1 MLKLLDFDA
10 DLVQP
15 LLVLNVLLV
24 KHCVVMLEILIL
36 LDLESQVLLLLV
48 NSLILREEVALHID
62 CLLLEFVDVRLHH
75 AVLLDL
81 LGDCAL

>member
-1 MLKLLDFDA
+1 VLKLLDFDA

-24 KHCVVMLEILIL
+24 QHRVVVLEIFIL

-62 CLLLEFVDVRLHH
+62 CLLLEFVDMSLHH